1 MVIQRKQSLF
11 LLLAAIM
18 MGVFCF
24 MPIASFMVGEMT
36 VLIEPI
42 NNPVYLVV
50 NILITLL
57 LFIDIFLFKNFKLQ
71 KRVATISIVLIVLSC
86 VMGVMLGSNNFENFN
101 VNWYYSSTIL
111 PLCSL
116 ILTNMALRGIKSDE
130 EKIKSYDRI
139 R

>member
-24 MPIASFMVGEMT
+24 MPIAFFKVEEMT

-42 NNPVYLVV
+42 NNPVYLVI
-50 NILITLL
+50 NILITIL

-71 KRVATISIVLIVLSC
+71 KRVATISIVLIILSC

-101 VNWYYSSTIL
+101 VNWCYSSAIL

-116 ILTNMALRGIKSDE
+116 ILTNMALRGIKADE

>member
-1 MVIQRKQSLF
+1 MVIQRKQSVF

-18 MGVFCF
+18 MGIFCF
-24 MPIASFMVGEMT
+24 MPIASFMVDEMS

-57 LFIDIFLFKNFKLQ
+57 LLLDIFLFKNFKLQ
-71 KRVATISIVLIVLSC
+71 KRVVAISIILIILSC
-86 VMGVMLGSNNFENFN
+86 VMWIMLGSNNFENFD
-101 VNWYYSSTIL
+101 VDWSYSSAIL

-116 ILTNMALRGIKSDE
+116 ILTNMALSGIKADE

>member
-1 MVIQRKQSLF
+1 MVIQRKQSVF

-18 MGVFCF
+18 MGIFCF
-24 MPIASFMVGEMT
+24 MPIASFMVDEMY

-57 LFIDIFLFKNFKLQ
+57 LLLDIFLFKNFKLQ
-71 KRVATISIVLIVLSC
+71 KRVAVISIILIILSC
-86 VMGVMLGSNNFENFN
+86 VMWIMSGSNNFENFD
-101 VNWYYSSTIL
+101 VDWCYSSAIL

-116 ILTNMALRGIKSDE
+116 ILTNMALRGIKADE